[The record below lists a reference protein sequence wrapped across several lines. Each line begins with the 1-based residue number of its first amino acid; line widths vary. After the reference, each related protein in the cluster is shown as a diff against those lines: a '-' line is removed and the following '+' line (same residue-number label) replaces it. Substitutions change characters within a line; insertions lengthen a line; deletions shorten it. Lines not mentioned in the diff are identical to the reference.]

1 MIKLEGVKR
10 NVLSVGLVMLITP
23 SSLHPNK
30 VIIMAKGTND
40 IILRDRLQFDIDN
53 TGNTS
58 LVYGRVDCS
67 DYVSIPENKGLAVKE
82 IRFQLRS
89 PTSSPVGSWPLNL
102 INDNKST
109 GARAQVKVFAST
121 TAYEQVQ
128 DVGIA
133 SPNVICV
140 MERESVYVVPDAT
153 LPAADRKPSVLH
165 EESWFGTPDLHPEG
179 YDIVTDL
186 LIGIALSG
194 CDVQGL
200 ADSTA
205 ELDVMI
211 ICEPKKITSK
221 DLTQMLSQAQ
231 DL

>member
-1 MIKLEGVKR
+1 
-10 NVLSVGLVMLITP
+10 
-23 SSLHPNK
+23 
-30 VIIMAKGTND
+30 MAKGTND
-40 IILRDRLQFDIDN
+40 IILRDRLQFDIDA
-53 TGNTS
+53 TGNTA

-67 DYVSIPENKGLAVKE
+67 DYVSIPENKGLAIKE
-82 IRFQLRS
+82 IRFQLRA
-89 PTSSPVGSWPLNL
+89 PNAGTGSWP
-102 INDNKST
+102 INMLSNN
-109 GARAQVKVFAST
+109 RAAGGRADLKVFATT
-121 TAYEQVQ
+121 TAYENVA

-140 MERESVYVVPDAT
+140 MTRESVYAVPDVT
-153 LPAADRKPSVLH
+153 LPSADRKPTALY
-165 EESWFGTPDLHPEG
+165 EFTWFGTPDLHPEG

-186 LIGIALSG
+186 LIGIALQS
-194 CDVQGL
+194 CDAAIL
-200 ADSTA
+200 TDSTA